1 MNDLEKLFTEI
12 REIAKSQAVTESEL
26 KRMNTD
32 VQSLFKLIDNR
43 FPTKD
48 EFKKLEENVQSLADE
63 NRTFV
68 TKDELDKHKEDQ
80 EKEVEKLVTKEEF
93 EPIKRFVY
101 GLVTFVLLAVLGII
115 ISGSISSK

>member
-1 MNDLEKLFTEI
+1 MDNLEKLFNEI
-12 REIAKSQAVTESEL
+12 REIAKSQAVMESEV

-68 TKDELDKHKEDQ
+68 TKEELTEHK
-80 EKEVEKLVTKEEF
+80 KEMEKLVTKEEF
-93 EPIKRFVY
+93 EPVKRLAY
-101 GLVTFVLLAVLGII
+101 GAVSFILLAVLGII

>member
-1 MNDLEKLFTEI
+1 MNDLEKLFAEI
-12 REIAKSQAVTESEL
+12 REIAKSQAVMESEV

-68 TKDELDKHKEDQ
+68 TKEELDKHKDDQ

-93 EPIKRFVY
+93 EPIKRLAY
-101 GLVTFVLLAVLGII
+101 GAVSFILLAVLGVVIT
-115 ISGSISSK
+115 GTLQK